1 MSAVASHQTPLR
13 KLTALPRPLAGFKG
27 PLCGRRGMEGRTRGG
42 EGGERENGEG
52 RGIGED
58 GGNSALVVGG

>member
-1 MSAVASHQTPLR
+1 
-13 KLTALPRPLAGFKG
+13 
-27 PLCGRRGMEGRTRGG
+27 MEGRTRGG